1 MAEKDLTLAPLKV
14 SPYKHQQQAIKFA
27 CRMFGISEQ
36 KRKASGV
43 ALLMQ
48 MGTGKSL
55 TAIGIAGT
63 LYEKKKITKMC
74 VVAPLSI
81 LSVWEEEFDKFA
93 NFPYTLLILKGT
105 AKKKQEL
112 LKNFRGKGLL
122 VVVVNYETAWRME
135 KDIIKWG
142 PSLVVADEGHKMK
155 EARTAQSKGMHAIG
169 AKAEYK
175 LLLTGTPI
183 SNKEMDIFS
192 QYKFLEPGVFGTSFF
207 VFRNRYFDMGGYG
220 GHVPIFKESMRE
232 DYLARMHSIAFRV
245 TKEECL
251 DLPLITEE
259 IRTVELELKARKI
272 YDELEKQSF
281 TELADSEVSAVNVLT
296 KLLRLCQV
304 TGGHLTDDYGDTSP
318 VSTAKLDALSDI
330 IDSSME
336 EGRKVVIMARFT
348 PELNDI
354 QNLLIKKKIAHSVIC
369 GGITNRDEQIKN
381 FQEDPNCMVFVGQI
395 AAAGLG
401 ITLTASSL
409 MVFYS
414 LDYSMANYEQAKARI
429 HRVSQKEN
437 CHYIYLIAKNT
448 VDMKVIGA
456 LRNKVNLAKTLVD
469 DYRAGR
475 NPYKE

>member
-1 MAEKDLTLAPLKV
+1 MAEKDLTLTPLKV

-36 KRKASGV
+36 KRKTSGV

-74 VVAPLSI
+74 VVALLSI

-232 DYLARMHSIAFRV
+232 DYLARMHGVEVVLFTGNGKGGRGFLTNSLV
-245 TKEECL
+245 TDFQNEYPTIRIKPNPDCHDRLIIL
-251 DLPLITEE
+251 DYREKTELVYHCGASSKDAGKKLCAINQITETA
-259 IRTVELELKARKI
+259 IIHPVIDRLLSLP
-272 YDELEKQSF
+272 DKQ
-281 TELADSEVSAVNVLT
+281 V
-296 KLLRLCQV
+296 
-304 TGGHLTDDYGDTSP
+304 
-318 VSTAKLDALSDI
+318 
-330 IDSSME
+330 
-336 EGRKVVIMARFT
+336 
-348 PELNDI
+348 
-354 QNLLIKKKIAHSVIC
+354 
-369 GGITNRDEQIKN
+369 
-381 FQEDPNCMVFVGQI
+381 
-395 AAAGLG
+395 
-401 ITLTASSL
+401 
-409 MVFYS
+409 
-414 LDYSMANYEQAKARI
+414 
-429 HRVSQKEN
+429 
-437 CHYIYLIAKNT
+437 
-448 VDMKVIGA
+448 
-456 LRNKVNLAKTLVD
+456 
-469 DYRAGR
+469 
-475 NPYKE
+475 